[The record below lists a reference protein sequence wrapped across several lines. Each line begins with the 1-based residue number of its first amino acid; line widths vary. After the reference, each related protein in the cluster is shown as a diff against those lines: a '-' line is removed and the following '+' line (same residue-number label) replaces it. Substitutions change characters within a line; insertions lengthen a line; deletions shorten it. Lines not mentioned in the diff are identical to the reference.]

1 MLELL
6 PGAASRSVNAS
17 SEGNM
22 TDQIKVLVVDDE
34 PIIRDGLTKIL
45 DYEPDITVVGD
56 ADGTSAIEMAVAT
69 QPDVILLD
77 IFMPSISGLD
87 LMPQIKEK
95 LPNCRLLVLT
105 VSDNEGDLYS
115 SLRLGAQGYLL
126 KSTPVE
132 RIIDGVR
139 KVAAGETVLSHQM
152 VGKLASDI
160 QHKGEERRLSARESQ
175 ILEFLRE
182 GLTNAQIARR
192 LSVEEST
199 VKTHVH
205 HLLGKLRIKNR
216 TEVTL
221 FPRRHIR

>member
-1 MLELL
+1 
-6 PGAASRSVNAS
+6 
-17 SEGNM
+17 
-22 TDQIKVLVVDDE
+22 
-34 PIIRDGLTKIL
+34 
-45 DYEPDITVVGD
+45 
-56 ADGTSAIEMAVAT
+56 
-69 QPDVILLD
+69 
-77 IFMPSISGLD
+77 
-87 LMPQIKEK
+87 MPQIKEK